1 MMRVYITIENHMNL
15 FLLKSMLWLLL
26 VLHVLMLKGMLKVDR
41 LYMLPL
47 DFFISDWY
55 NLYLDRTIF

>member
-1 MMRVYITIENHMNL
+1 MDEESYITIENHMNL

-26 VLHVLMLKGMLKVDR
+26 VLQVRMLKGMLKVDR

-47 DFFISDWY
+47 DFFISD
-55 NLYLDRTIF
+55 

>member
-26 VLHVLMLKGMLKVDR
+26 VLHVLMLNGMLKVER
-41 LYMLPL
+41 LYMLPF

-55 NLYLDRTIF
+55 NLYLERTIF